1 MVKTN
6 IQYSH
11 VPCLVSTSQLQRNS
25 GKIISAVAQSTTP
38 YFVVR
43 NNKPEAVILG
53 INEYNELKSTRE
65 QWELADSLE
74 AISVYGDE
82 KSKKKLKTLTT
93 SVLELWKNRKKS
105 ANS

>member
-1 MVKTN
+1 MAKAN

-11 VPCLVSTSQLQRNS
+11 IPCLVSTSQLQRSS

-53 INEYNELKSTRE
+53 IDEYNELKSTKE
-65 QWELADSLE
+65 QWELADTLE
-74 AISVYGDE
+74 AISVYKVE
-82 KSKKKLKTLTT
+82 KSNNKLKTLTS
-93 SVLELWKNRKKS
+93 SVLDLWKNGQK
-105 ANS
+105 NNN